1 MTFWCQYEFCELDT
15 RISISGYLKI
25 DLAFSLQCHV
35 KCGVSSVFF
44 FFFFSPAKNSVLEFG
59 LLEIYSCS
67 FHFYL
72 SFHVLKLQVIPY
84 YFDFFGFCFL
94 DK

>member
-44 FFFFSPAKNSVLEFG
+44 FFFFPCK
-59 LLEIYSCS
+59 
-67 FHFYL
+67 
-72 SFHVLKLQVIPY
+72 K
-84 YFDFFGFCFL
+84 FCFGIWIVRNL
-94 DK
+94 LVFIPLLPQLPCFEVASNSLLF